1 MSEDKKNADAQA
13 PEQAQAPAK
22 DQQPS
27 TELTINDL
35 TALKQIIDVA
45 SQRGAFKP
53 NEMMTV
59 GSTYN
64 KLETFLTAV
73 AAQQPAAPAQEGT
86 KGE

>member
-1 MSEDKKNADAQA
+1 MSEDKKNADATEA
-13 PEQAQAPAK
+13 QAQAPA
-22 DQQPS
+22 QENA
-27 TELTINDL
+27 TELTITDHN
-35 TALKQIIDVA
+35 ALKQIIDVA

-64 KLETFLTAV
+64 KLETFLSAV
-73 AAQQPAAPAQEGT
+73 AAQQPAPAPDGT

>member
-1 MSEDKKNADAQA
+1 MSEDKKNTDVPEAQTQVPA
-13 PEQAQAPAK
+13 PEGT
-22 DQQPS
+22 
-27 TELTINDL
+27 TELTITDL
-35 TALKQIIDVA
+35 NALKQIIDVA

-64 KLETFLTAV
+64 KLETFLSAV
-73 AAQQPAAPAQEGT
+73 AAQAPAPDGS